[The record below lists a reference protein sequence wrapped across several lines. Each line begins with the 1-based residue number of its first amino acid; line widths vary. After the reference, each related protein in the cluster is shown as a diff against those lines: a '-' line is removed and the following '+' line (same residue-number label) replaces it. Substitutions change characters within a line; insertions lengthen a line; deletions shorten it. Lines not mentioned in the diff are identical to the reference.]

1 MISLG
6 ALVGILILGVGVYL
20 GVKYVPPYWTYLS
33 MQDPVKDLAYHVGQW
48 GEERV
53 RKEII
58 VRAKEQDLE
67 LTEEQVEVRLDNNQ
81 AMVRV
86 TWEVSVDHPRYRH
99 VLKFEI
105 EKSAPAVLR

>member
-1 MISLG
+1 
-6 ALVGILILGVGVYL
+6 V
-20 GVKYVPPYWTYLS
+20 
-33 MQDPVKDLAYHVGQW
+33 QDPIKDLAYHVGQW

-53 RKEII
+53 RREII
-58 VRAKEQDLE
+58 VRAKERDLE
-67 LTEEQVEVRLDNNQ
+67 LTEEQVEIRLDNNQ

-86 TWEVSVDHPRYRH
+86 TWEVSVDHLRYRH